1 MTDSAPEFDDLW
13 TESGLLDVRRQ
24 ALQEIGIVSAAVAIV
39 GTPLLSALFGGVS
52 AAALAVVLGLF
63 LTGVAAYTLAE
74 RFPYL
79 AITASLVGFAA
90 ILAALSSL
98 LPAGALL
105 PWYTVVILL
114 AGFLGGPRVG
124 AVLACLGMA
133 MLLLGFPFGT
143 FGLAFGIRFS
153 IALLLW
159 VAAALSWLA
168 FRPLLVALRWSWGH
182 YLDLRQANELLK
194 DRQGELNRVLKSLN
208 ETLYQLDRVNHEL
221 DRARR
226 AANQAR
232 ELKSEFAV
240 NVSHEL
246 RTPLNLIIGFSE
258 MMVTAPQSY
267 HGQVLPPAYQEDAL
281 AIYRSA
287 RHLSDLVDDILDLG
301 QIEAGRM
308 ALHREH
314 VRLDAVIAEAIE
326 TVRVLFA
333 QKGLTLESRI
343 SAELP
348 PMFADR
354 TRLRQIVINLLG
366 NAARYTD
373 RGGASVEAMVE
384 ERDVAIV
391 VSDTGPGITAAEL
404 PRVFDEFWQG
414 SDSRRRTGGGGVG
427 LAVSKRF
434 VEMHGG
440 SIWVESELGHGTTFR
455 FRIPRGADIPEMGTP
470 RPWET
475 WARLRQGTDERDQV
489 AVVSSDRSVQHLF
502 ERYLDDYQIVP
513 IADTTALSLFPRRQD
528 LFAVILAAADSLTA
542 HRRGLGLRAQVPDVP
557 VIACGLTGPDRS
569 FAERLGVASYLM
581 KPVGRER
588 LQQILGSLPRPVRRA
603 LVVDDDPDAARLLA
617 RMIRSVAPRC
627 GARTVFSG
635 TDALR
640 AVEEQRP
647 DVVFADLVMPDVDG
661 YTLIEA
667 LRNDSRFA
675 DLPVVAV
682 SAVALSVNP
691 LASDGLI
698 FLQPGGIPVGP
709 LFDCLRYS
717 LGLLGER
724 AKDHATVGI
733 VDQPAWSP
741 A

>member
-1 MTDSAPEFDDLW
+1 MTDSAVFDDLW
-13 TESGLLDVRRQ
+13 TESGLLDVRQQ
-24 ALQEIGIVSAAVAIV
+24 ALQEIGIVSAAAAIV
-39 GTPLLSALFGGVS
+39 GTPFVSVLFGGVS
-52 AAALAVVLGLF
+52 AATLSVILGLF
-63 LTGVAAYTLAE
+63 LTGVAAYALAE
-74 RFPYL
+74 PWPHL
-79 AITASLVGFAA
+79 AIAAVLLGFAA
-90 ILAALSSL
+90 ILAALSTI
-98 LPAGALL
+98 LPAEALL

-124 AVLACLGMA
+124 VALAFLGA
-133 MLLLGFPFGT
+133 ALLLVGLPFGT

-159 VAAALSWLA
+159 IAAALSWLA
-168 FRPLLVALRWSWGH
+168 SRPLLVAFRWSWSH
-182 YLDLRQANELLK
+182 YLDVRRANELLK

-208 ETLYQLDRVNHEL
+208 ETLYQLDQVNHEL

-308 ALHREH
+308 ALRREH
-314 VRLDAVIAEAIE
+314 VPLHAVVAEAIE
-326 TVRVLFA
+326 TVRVLFT

-343 SAELP
+343 PDDLP
-348 PMFADR
+348 PIFADR

-366 NAARYTD
+366 NAARFTD
-373 RGGASVEAMVE
+373 RGGATIAATVE

-391 VSDTGPGITAAEL
+391 VSDTGPGIAAAEL

-414 SDSRRRTGGGGVG
+414 SDPRRRVGGGGVG

-440 SIWVESELGHGTTFR
+440 STWAESKMGQGTTFH
-455 FRIPRGADIPEMGTP
+455 FTIPRGADVPEMGPP

-475 WARLRQGTDERDQV
+475 WARLRPATDEREQV
-489 AVVSSDRSVQHLF
+489 AVVSADRSVQHLF
-502 ERYLDDYQIVP
+502 ERYLDEFQIVP
-513 IADTTALSLFPRRQD
+513 IADATALSLFPRRQD
-528 LFAVILAAADSLTA
+528 LFAVVVTGTDSLSA

-569 FAERLGVASYLM
+569 FAERLGVASFVM
-581 KPVGRER
+581 KPVGLAH
-588 LQQILGSLPRPVRRA
+588 LQEILSSLHRPVRRA

-627 GARTVFSG
+627 VTRAVFGG
-635 TDALR
+635 TEALR
-640 AVEEQRP
+640 SLEERRP

-667 LRNDSRFA
+667 MRNDARLA

-682 SAVALSVNP
+682 SAVALSINP
-691 LASDGLI
+691 LASDGLV
-698 FLQPGGIPVGP
+698 FLQPGGIPIGP
-709 LFDCLRYS
+709 LFDCLRFS

-724 AKDHATVGI
+724 AKDHAPIGHAA
-733 VDQPAWSP
+733 QPVLSP
-741 A
+741 T